1 MRRLSIHRRI
11 GYLGTPC
18 GAAWMVAAGL
28 AQSGAGAR
36 ESPDARAILLRMADF
51 LSKAPHMSVTIH
63 SSYDALQAE
72 GDKVEWNDARNVTLS
87 PPDEWLR

>member
-1 MRRLSIHRRI
+1 
-11 GYLGTPC
+11 
-18 GAAWMVAAGL
+18 
-28 AQSGAGAR
+28 
-36 ESPDARAILLRMADF
+36 MADF
-51 LSKAPHMSVTIH
+51 LSKASHMSVTVP

>member
-1 MRRLSIHRRI
+1 
-11 GYLGTPC
+11 
-18 GAAWMVAAGL
+18 MVAAGL

-72 GDKVEWNDARNVTLS
+72 GDKVEWNDVRNVTPSRPEECLPQVS
-87 PPDEWLR
+87 MHE